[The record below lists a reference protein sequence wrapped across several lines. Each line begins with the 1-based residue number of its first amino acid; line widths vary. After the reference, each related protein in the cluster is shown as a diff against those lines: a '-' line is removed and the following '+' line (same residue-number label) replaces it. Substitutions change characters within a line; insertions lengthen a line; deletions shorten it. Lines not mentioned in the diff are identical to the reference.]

1 MSYIIQILIKLS
13 TLALCVGQRMDT
25 TAAPTCHPRAVARSR
40 LNYCNSVLF
49 GISGSSLRN
58 VQNAVARLV
67 TDSELRQNITPVF
80 IGYDSVLNFKL
91 AALVYKALN
100 GRLRSQQ

>member
-1 MSYIIQILIKLS
+1 
-13 TLALCVGQRMDT
+13 LALCVGQRMDT
-25 TAAPTCHPRAVARSR
+25 TAAPTCHPRAVARRR
-40 LNYCNSVLF
+40 LNYCNSLLF
-49 GISGSSLRN
+49 GTSGSSLRD

-67 TDSELRQNITPVF
+67 TDSISPSWGNF

-91 AALVYKALN
+91 AALIYKALN